1 MHLMTQISKLLQFF
15 KITSQPQPY
24 YFPSLLLD
32 IPNRFY
38 IHIVQYS
45 VVYVVY
51 EVPITMLIN
60 IMETTLMAGGEHES
74 ACQFLSISV
83 SKQFLKNSHKTLAS
97 LSGQY
102 LMLLFRQGWREI
114 YVFLILTLFFR
125 MHIFFFFF

>member
-74 ACQFLSISV
+74 AC
-83 SKQFLKNSHKTLAS
+83 
-97 LSGQY
+97 
-102 LMLLFRQGWREI
+102 
-114 YVFLILTLFFR
+114 
-125 MHIFFFFF
+125 